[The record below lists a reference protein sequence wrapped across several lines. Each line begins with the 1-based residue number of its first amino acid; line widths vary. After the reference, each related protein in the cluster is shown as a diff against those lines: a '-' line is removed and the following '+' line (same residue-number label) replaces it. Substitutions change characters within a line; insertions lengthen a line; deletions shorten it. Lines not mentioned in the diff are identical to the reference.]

1 MQQNVSLVDFWNFFL
16 NFGDL
21 QVVIHVQELCKSFQ
35 QKPILIDL
43 NFRLEA
49 GDRLALL
56 GPNGSGKT
64 LLVKIIAT
72 LIKPTSGSIE
82 IAGYDATKDVRA
94 IRPLIGYVPQ
104 TFEGYPTLSI
114 QEYLEF
120 FAAAYKLE
128 KGQRTTGI
136 QDVLDLMD
144 LATLR
149 NEKIEHL
156 SLGQKQRLC
165 LAKTFL
171 HDPLV
176 WLFDAPISLLDPQGQ
191 AEMEV
196 LIQEL
201 GAMGKIVILAT
212 NCLADVITLCN
223 RVGVLN
229 EGRFAFYG
237 GRHDISD
244 WYGMRHRLEI
254 EVASGMDA
262 AQAVLDERSDV
273 ISLQITDALIQIE
286 SQMTEA
292 ETTGLLKDLIRGDVT
307 VSRFQRIEYGLVDLF
322 SEVTSPAISGEGT
335 PKG

>member
-1 MQQNVSLVDFWNFFL
+1 M
-16 NFGDL
+16 
-21 QVVIHVQELCKSFQ
+21 IHVQELCKSFQ
-35 QKPILIDL
+35 QKPILTDL

-64 LLVKIIAT
+64 LLIKIIAT

-82 IAGYDATKDVRA
+82 IAGYDAIKAVRTV
-94 IRPLIGYVPQ
+94 RPLIGYIPQ
-104 TFEGYPTLSI
+104 TFEGYPVLSI

-144 LATLR
+144 LAPLR
-149 NEKIEHL
+149 DEKIEHL

-191 AEMEV
+191 AEMGA

-201 GAMGKIVILAT
+201 GAMGKTVILAANT
-212 NCLADVITLCN
+212 LTDVITPCN
-223 RVGVLN
+223 RVGILN
-229 EGRFAFYG
+229 AGRLAFYG
-237 GRHDISD
+237 EMHAISER
-244 WYGMRHRLEI
+244 YGGLHRLEI
-254 EVASGMDA
+254 EVISGMEA
-262 AQAVLDERSDV
+262 AQAILDERSDV
-273 ISLQITDALIQIE
+273 ISVQTTDALLQIE
-286 SQMTEA
+286 SQITET
-292 ETTGLLKDLIRGDVT
+292 ETANLLKDLIRGDVT
-307 VSRFQRIEYGLVDLF
+307 VSRFQRIEYGLADLYL
-322 SEVTSPAISGEGT
+322 EVTSPPTSDEGT

>member
-1 MQQNVSLVDFWNFFL
+1 M
-16 NFGDL
+16 
-21 QVVIHVQELCKSFQ
+21 IHAQELCKSFQ
-35 QKPILIDL
+35 QKPVLTGL
-43 NFRLEA
+43 NFHLEA

-56 GPNGSGKT
+56 GPNGSGKSI
-64 LLVKIIAT
+64 LIKIIAT

-82 IAGYDATKDVRA
+82 IAGYDAITDVRA
-94 IRPLIGYVPQ
+94 VRPLIGYIPQ
-104 TFEGYPTLSI
+104 TFEGYPDLSI

-128 KGQRTTGI
+128 KGQRATGI

-144 LATLR
+144 LAALR
-149 NEKIEHL
+149 DEKIQHL
-156 SLGQKQRLC
+156 SLGLKQRLC

-191 AEMEV
+191 AEIGA

-201 GAMGKIVILAT
+201 GAMGKTVILAT
-212 NCLADVITLCN
+212 NCLTNVMTSCN
-223 RVGVLN
+223 RVGILN
-229 EGRFAFYG
+229 EGRLAFYG
-237 GRHDISD
+237 EMHDIVER
-244 WYGMRHRLEI
+244 YGVQHRLEI
-254 EVASGMDA
+254 EVASGLDA
-262 AQAVLDERSDV
+262 AQAILGNRSDV

-292 ETTGLLKDLIRGDVT
+292 EIANLLKDLIRGEVT

-322 SEVTSPAISGEGT
+322 LEVTSPAVSNEGA
-335 PKG
+335 PQE

>member
-1 MQQNVSLVDFWNFFL
+1 M
-16 NFGDL
+16 
-21 QVVIHVQELCKSFQ
+21 IHVQGLCKSFR
-35 QKPILIDL
+35 QKPILTDL
-43 NFRLEA
+43 NFHLEA

-64 LLVKIIAT
+64 LLIKILAT

-82 IAGYDATKDVRA
+82 IAGYDATKEVRA
-94 IRPLIGYVPQ
+94 VRPLIGYIPE

-120 FAAAYKLE
+120 FAAAYQLE
-128 KGQRTTGI
+128 KGQRATGI

-171 HDPLV
+171 HDPSV
-176 WLFDAPISLLDPQGQ
+176 WLIDAPISLLDPQGQ
-191 AEMEV
+191 AEMGA

-201 GAMGKIVILAT
+201 GAMGKTVILAT
-212 NCLADVITLCN
+212 NSLTDAITRCN
-223 RVGVLN
+223 RVGILS
-229 EGRFAFYG
+229 EGHLAFYG
-237 GRHDISD
+237 EMRDISER
-244 WYGMRHRLEI
+244 YGVRHRLEI
-254 EVASGMDA
+254 EIASGMAA
-262 AQAVLDERSDV
+262 AQAILEGRSDV
-273 ISLQITDALIQIE
+273 ISLQITDGLIQIE

-292 ETTGLLKDLIRGDVT
+292 ETTDLLKDLIRGDVAI
-307 VSRFQRIEYGLVDLF
+307 SRFLRIEYGLADLF
-322 SEVTSPAISGEGT
+322 LDVTNAAASDEETSQE
-335 PKG
+335 

>member
-1 MQQNVSLVDFWNFFL
+1 M
-16 NFGDL
+16 
-21 QVVIHVQELCKSFQ
+21 IHVQELCKSFQ
-35 QKPILIDL
+35 RKPILTDL

-64 LLVKIIAT
+64 LLIKMLAT

-82 IAGYDATKDVRA
+82 IAGYDATKDLRA
-94 IRPLIGYVPQ
+94 LRPLIGYIPE

-120 FAAAYKLE
+120 FAAAYQLE
-128 KGQRTTGI
+128 KEQRTTGI

-144 LATLR
+144 LGTLR
-149 NEKIEHL
+149 DEKIEHL

-176 WLFDAPISLLDPQGQ
+176 WLIDAPAALLDPQGQ
-191 AEMEV
+191 AEMGA

-201 GAMGKIVILAT
+201 GAMGKTVILAT
-212 NCLADVITLCN
+212 NSLTDAITPCN
-223 RVGVLN
+223 RVGILS
-229 EGRFAFYG
+229 GGHLAFYG
-237 GRHDISD
+237 GIRDLSERYGVRHQ
-244 WYGMRHRLEI
+244 LEI
-254 EVASGMDA
+254 EVTSGMET
-262 AQAVLDERSDV
+262 AQAILEARSDV
-273 ISLQITDALIQIE
+273 ISLQITDGLIQIE

-292 ETTGLLKDLIRGDVT
+292 ETTNLLTDLIRGDVT
-307 VSRFQRIEYGLVDLF
+307 VSRFQKIEYGLADLF
-322 SEVTSPAISGEGT
+322 LEVTSSTISDERTAEG
-335 PKG
+335 

>member
-1 MQQNVSLVDFWNFFL
+1 M
-16 NFGDL
+16 
-21 QVVIHVQELCKSFQ
+21 IRAQELCKSFQ
-35 QKPILIDL
+35 QKPVLTGL
-43 NFRLEA
+43 NFHLEA

-56 GPNGSGKT
+56 GPNGSGKSI
-64 LLVKIIAT
+64 LIKIIAT
-72 LIKPTSGSIE
+72 LTKPTSGSIE
-82 IAGYDATKDVRA
+82 IAGYDAITDVRA
-94 IRPLIGYVPQ
+94 VRPLIGYIPQ
-104 TFEGYPTLSI
+104 TFEGYPDLSI

-128 KGQRTTGI
+128 KRQRATGL

-149 NEKIEHL
+149 DEKIQYL

-191 AEMEV
+191 AEMGA

-201 GAMGKIVILAT
+201 GVIGKTVILAT
-212 NCLADVITLCN
+212 NSLSDVIAPCN
-223 RVGVLN
+223 RVGILS
-229 EGRFAFYG
+229 EGHFAFYG
-237 GRHDISD
+237 EMRDISER
-244 WYGMRHRLEI
+244 YGTRHRLEI
-254 EVASGMDA
+254 EVTSGMKA
-262 AQAVLDERSDV
+262 AQAILDERSDM

-292 ETTGLLKDLIRGDVT
+292 ETTNLLKDLIRGEVT

-322 SEVTSPAISGEGT
+322 LEVTSPAASNEGA
-335 PKG
+335 PQE

>member
-1 MQQNVSLVDFWNFFL
+1 M
-16 NFGDL
+16 
-21 QVVIHVQELCKSFQ
+21 IRVQGLCKSFQ
-35 QKPILIDL
+35 QKPILTDL

-49 GDRLALL
+49 GDCLALL

-64 LLVKIIAT
+64 LLIKIIAT

-82 IAGYDATKDVRA
+82 IAGYDAMKDIRIV
-94 IRPLIGYVPQ
+94 RPLIGYVPQ

-128 KGQRTTGI
+128 KGQRAMGI

-149 NEKIEHL
+149 DEKIQHL

-176 WLFDAPISLLDPQGQ
+176 WLFDAPISLLDLQGQ
-191 AEMEV
+191 AEMGV

-201 GAMGKIVILAT
+201 GAMGKIAILAT
-212 NCLADVITLCN
+212 NCLADVITPCN
-223 RVGVLN
+223 RIGILN
-229 EGRFAFYG
+229 EGRFAFCG
-237 GRHDISD
+237 EMRDISD
-244 WYGMRHRLEI
+244 RYGGQHRLEI
-254 EVASGMDA
+254 EVPSGMKA
-262 AQAVLDERSDV
+262 AQAILNERSGV
-273 ISLQITDALIQIE
+273 VSLQITDTLIQIE
-286 SQMTEA
+286 SQMTEV
-292 ETTGLLKDLIRGDVT
+292 ETTSLLTDLIRGDVT
-307 VSRFQRIEYGLVDLF
+307 VSRFQRTEYGLADLF
-322 SEVTSPAISGEGT
+322 LEITSSTISDEGT
-335 PKG
+335 PRK

>member
-1 MQQNVSLVDFWNFFL
+1 M
-16 NFGDL
+16 
-21 QVVIHVQELCKSFQ
+21 IHVQGLCKSFQ
-35 QKPILIDL
+35 QKPILTDL
-43 NFRLEA
+43 NFHLDA
-49 GDRLALL
+49 GDRMALL

-64 LLVKIIAT
+64 LLIKIIAT

-82 IAGYDATKDVRA
+82 IAGYNAIKDARA
-94 IRPLIGYVPQ
+94 VRPLIGYIPQ
-104 TFEGYPTLSI
+104 TFEGYPPLSI

-128 KGQRTTGI
+128 KGQRATGI

-149 NEKIEHL
+149 DEKIEYL

-191 AEMEV
+191 AEMGA

-201 GAMGKIVILAT
+201 GAMGKAVILAT
-212 NCLADVITLCN
+212 NSLTDAITPCN
-223 RVGVLN
+223 RVGILS
-229 EGRFAFYG
+229 GGYMAFYG
-237 GRHDISD
+237 GRRDISQR
-244 WYGMRHRLEI
+244 YGVRHRLEI
-254 EVASGMDA
+254 EIASGMEA
-262 AQAVLDERSDV
+262 AQAILDERSDM
-273 ISLQITDALIQIE
+273 ISIQITDTLIQIE

-292 ETTGLLKDLIRGDVT
+292 ETTNLLKDLVCGDV
-307 VSRFQRIEYGLVDLF
+307 VISRFQRIEYGLADLF
-322 SEVTSPAISGEGT
+322 LEVTSPAVSGEET
-335 PKG
+335 SQE

>member
-1 MQQNVSLVDFWNFFL
+1 M
-16 NFGDL
+16 
-21 QVVIHVQELCKSFQ
+21 IRVQELCKSFQ
-35 QKPILIDL
+35 QKPILTDL
-43 NFRLEA
+43 NFHLEA

-64 LLVKIIAT
+64 LLIKIIAT

-82 IAGYDATKDVRA
+82 IAGYDTTKALRA
-94 IRPLIGYVPQ
+94 VRPLIGYIPE
-104 TFEGYPTLSI
+104 TFEGYPPLSI

-128 KGQRTTGI
+128 KGQRATGI

-144 LATLR
+144 LAMLR
-149 NEKIEHL
+149 DEKIENL

-176 WLFDAPISLLDPQGQ
+176 WLIDAPVALLDPQGQ
-191 AEMEV
+191 AEMGV

-201 GAMGKIVILAT
+201 GAMGKTVILAT
-212 NCLADVITLCN
+212 NSLTDAIAPCN
-223 RVGVLN
+223 RVGILS
-229 EGRFAFYG
+229 GGYLAFYG
-237 GRHDISD
+237 EMRDLSER
-244 WYGMRHRLEI
+244 YGVRHRLEI
-254 EVASGMDA
+254 EVASGMEA
-262 AQAVLDERSDV
+262 AQAVLEERSDI

-292 ETTGLLKDLIRGDVT
+292 GATKLLKELIRGDIT
-307 VSRFQRIEYGLVDLF
+307 VSRFQRIEYGLADLF
-322 SEVTSPAISGEGT
+322 LEVTSQVASDGGTLEG
-335 PKG
+335 

>member
-1 MQQNVSLVDFWNFFL
+1 M
-16 NFGDL
+16 
-21 QVVIHVQELCKSFQ
+21 IHVQELCKSFQ
-35 QKPILIDL
+35 HKPILTNL

-64 LLVKIIAT
+64 LLIKILAT

-82 IAGYDATKDVRA
+82 IAGYDAMKDIRA
-94 IRPLIGYVPQ
+94 IRPLIGYIPE

-120 FAAAYKLE
+120 FAAAYKLD
-128 KGQRTTGI
+128 KGQRATGI

-149 NEKIEHL
+149 DQKIEHL

-176 WLFDAPISLLDPQGQ
+176 WFIDAPISLLDPQGQ
-191 AEMEV
+191 AEMGA

-201 GAMGKIVILAT
+201 GAMGKTVILAT
-212 NCLADVITLCN
+212 NSLTDVITPCN
-223 RVGVLN
+223 RVGILS
-229 EGRFAFYG
+229 GGHLTFYG
-237 GRHDISD
+237 EMRDISD
-244 WYGMRHRLEI
+244 RYGNRYRLEI
-254 EVASGMDA
+254 EVASGMEA
-262 AQAVLDERSDV
+262 AQAILDERSDV
-273 ISLQITDALIQIE
+273 ISLQITDGLIQIE

-292 ETTGLLKDLIRGDVT
+292 ENTHLLTDLIRGDVA
-307 VSRFQRIEYGLVDLF
+307 VSRFQRIEYGLADLLL
-322 SEVTSPAISGEGT
+322 ELTSSAASDGGNLKE
-335 PKG
+335 

>member
-1 MQQNVSLVDFWNFFL
+1 M
-16 NFGDL
+16 
-21 QVVIHVQELCKSFQ
+21 IHVQELCKSFQ
-35 QKPILIDL
+35 QKPILTDL
-43 NFRLEA
+43 NFHLEA

-56 GPNGSGKT
+56 GLNGSGKT
-64 LLVKIIAT
+64 LLIKIIAT

-82 IAGYDATKDVRA
+82 IAGYDAIKDGRA
-94 IRPLIGYVPQ
+94 VRPLIGYVPE

-128 KGQRTTGI
+128 KGQRATGI

-149 NEKIEHL
+149 DEKIEHL

-176 WLFDAPISLLDPQGQ
+176 WLLDALISLLDPQGQ
-191 AEMEV
+191 AEMGA

-201 GAMGKIVILAT
+201 GAMGKTVILAANNLT
-212 NCLADVITLCN
+212 DAITSCN
-223 RVGVLN
+223 RVGILN
-229 EGRFAFYG
+229 AGHLAFYG
-237 GRHDISD
+237 KMHDISER
-244 WYGMRHRLEI
+244 YGVRHRLEI
-254 EVASGMDA
+254 EVASGMEV
-262 AQAVLDERSDV
+262 AQAILNERSDV

-286 SQMTEA
+286 SQMPEA
-292 ETTGLLKDLIRGDVT
+292 ETANLLKDLIRGDVA
-307 VSRFQRIEYGLVDLF
+307 VSRFQRTEYGLTDLF
-322 SEVTSPAISGEGT
+322 LEITGPTASDEGT
-335 PKG
+335 EQG

>member
-1 MQQNVSLVDFWNFFL
+1 M
-16 NFGDL
+16 
-21 QVVIHVQELCKSFQ
+21 IHVQELCKSFQ
-35 QKPILIDL
+35 RKPILTDL
-43 NFRLEA
+43 NLRLEA

-64 LLVKIIAT
+64 LLIKMLAT

-82 IAGYDATKDVRA
+82 IAGYDATKDLRA
-94 IRPLIGYVPQ
+94 LRPLIGYIPE

-120 FAAAYKLE
+120 FAAAYQLE
-128 KGQRTTGI
+128 KEQRATGI

-176 WLFDAPISLLDPQGQ
+176 WLIDAPISLLDPQGQ
-191 AEMEV
+191 AEMGA

-201 GAMGKIVILAT
+201 GAMGKTVILAT
-212 NCLADVITLCN
+212 NSLTDAITPCN
-223 RVGVLN
+223 RVGILSD
-229 EGRFAFYG
+229 GHLAFYG
-237 GRHDISD
+237 GIRDLSER
-244 WYGMRHRLEI
+244 YGVRHRLEI
-254 EVASGMDA
+254 EVTSGMET
-262 AQAVLDERSDV
+262 AQAILDERSGV
-273 ISLQITDALIQIE
+273 ISLQITDGLIQIE

-292 ETTGLLKDLIRGDVT
+292 ETAHLLKDLIIRDVT
-307 VSRFQRIEYGLVDLF
+307 VSRFQRIEYGLTDLF
-322 SEVTSPAISGEGT
+322 LEVTSHAASDEGT
-335 PKG
+335 SQE